1 MIGEVFGGLL
11 VAFGLYSALPLP
23 QIEWK
28 RSTMRYALG
37 FLPLIVL
44 EVCIGQS
51 IHTPGSPQFLLALGL
66 RLALSLGS
74 LLVYWRKFH
83 KAAR

>member
-1 MIGEVFGGLL
+1 MIGELFGGLL

-37 FLPLIVL
+37 FLPLIGVL
-44 EVCIGQS
+44 GGACEYGWL
-51 IHTPGSPQFLLALGL
+51 LLAG
-66 RLALSLGS
+66 
-74 LLVYWRKFH
+74 
-83 KAAR
+83 